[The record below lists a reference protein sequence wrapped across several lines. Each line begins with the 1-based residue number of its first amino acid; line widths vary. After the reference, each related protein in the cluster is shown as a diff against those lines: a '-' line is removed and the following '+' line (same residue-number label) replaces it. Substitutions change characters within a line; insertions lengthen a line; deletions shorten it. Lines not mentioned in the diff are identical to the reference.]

1 MKYYRCLTFAV
12 LMQITALSVYSQD
25 RNLSWEELRDK
36 FECPT
41 WFAEARFGI
50 WLHWGAQSQPAEG
63 GGWYARHMYMP
74 NVNNETWG
82 KNAYLYHC
90 ETYGH
95 PSEKGFKD
103 VIHMWKADKLNTDS
117 LVAYFHTLGA
127 KYILVMANHHDH
139 FDNFNSTYHPWN
151 SVNVGPKRDIV
162 GEFEKSAHKYNIPF
176 GVSSHDDRF
185 MTWWLP
191 AFGHD
196 ETGPYANIPYDG
208 NMTKKDGI
216 GKWWEGLDPA
226 DLYGL
231 PPAKRTPQWIK
242 SVKQNWVQRHKELVT
257 KYNIDILW
265 FDGYGF
271 PYGDYGKEL
280 CTLYYNHL
288 LQKNKKIDGVIIG
301 KFTNELSTIKDIECG
316 GANEILP
323 EVWQGTLTPNSW
335 FYKIERPLR
344 HSARTIIEMLI
355 DINSK
360 NGNLLLNVELL
371 PNGTIPEEQ
380 KMILDDV
387 GDWIKTNSEAIYASK
402 PWKVYGDNLNSVN
415 RKLKEQNRPS
425 ETDLE
430 AFAKADEDEQFNER
444 TIHSLPYEHDEVRFT
459 IKDENLYIFVLNP
472 VAGEL
477 KLPTLGL
484 KSKYYPGEIQAI
496 RMLGGDNSIQ
506 FKQNAQET
514 IINIPTLRPNRYA
527 TVFKVTFRKKI

>member
-1 MKYYRCLTFAV
+1 M
-12 LMQITALSVYSQD
+12 
-25 RNLSWEELRDK
+25 
-36 FECPT
+36 
-41 WFAEARFGI
+41 
-50 WLHWGAQSQPAEG
+50 
-63 GGWYARHMYMP
+63 
-74 NVNNETWG
+74 
-82 KNAYLYHC
+82 
-90 ETYGH
+90 
-95 PSEKGFKD
+95 
-103 VIHMWKADKLNTDS
+103 
-117 LVAYFHTLGA
+117 
-127 KYILVMANHHDH
+127 
-139 FDNFNSTYHPWN
+139 
-151 SVNVGPKRDIV
+151 
-162 GEFEKSAHKYNIPF
+162 
-176 GVSSHDDRF
+176 
-185 MTWWLP
+185 
-191 AFGHD
+191 
-196 ETGPYANIPYDG
+196 
-208 NMTKKDGI
+208 
-216 GKWWEGLDPA
+216 
-226 DLYGL
+226 
-231 PPAKRTPQWIK
+231 
-242 SVKQNWVQRHKELVT
+242 
-257 KYNIDILW
+257 
-265 FDGYGF
+265 
-271 PYGDYGKEL
+271 
-280 CTLYYNHL
+280 
-288 LQKNKKIDGVIIG
+288 QKNKKIDGVIIG